1 MPYLG
6 WKADIQAEFIRV
18 PSYGFR
24 PMDTM
29 AGALIGP
36 RRLLAVLVA
45 RAETGRG
52 RMSATNLF
60 AGTEDYTLPLRTH
73 TRQLPA

>member
-1 MPYLG
+1 M
-6 WKADIQAEFIRV
+6 AAQQAITFDYDSNFEV
-18 PSYGFR
+18 ACR
-24 PMDTM
+24 P
-29 AGALIGP
+29 
-36 RRLLAVLVA
+36 RCK
-45 RAETGRG
+45 AETGRG

>member
-1 MPYLG
+1 MNPLKSDRQHKPVVRRQNG
-6 WKADIQAEFIRV
+6 WMRWLPGRQELDDRDDDRQCK
-18 PSYGFR
+18 
-24 PMDTM
+24 
-29 AGALIGP
+29 
-36 RRLLAVLVA
+36 
-45 RAETGRG
+45 AETGRG